1 MSVNGRIIAAVT
13 PVRLTASSN
22 ISGVPTINLTNMAL
36 LDGDSSELPY
46 SAQSVSIYS
55 PTEPVNAMNVFPD
68 DPSINSDP
76 ENNFDTFF
84 SAENNHFVRGC
95 CVATSAASITSAAL
109 FLPGLDIVSLYATSF
124 ITSLICICESMD
136 IAGAEDWQYRA
147 INFLTGMLIFPCL
160 FALGRDG
167 ANTALN
173 SCPQ

>member
-13 PVRLTASSN
+13 PVRLTTSSK
-22 ISGVPTINLTNMAL
+22 ISSLPATNLTNSSL

-46 SAQSVSIYS
+46 RAQSVSIYS
-55 PTEPVNAMNVFPD
+55 PTEPVNAVNILPVD
-68 DPSINSDP
+68 SINKDP
-76 ENNFDTFF
+76 LF

-95 CVATSAASITSAAL
+95 CVSTSAVSITSAAL

-124 ITSLICICESMD
+124 ITSLICICESMET
-136 IAGAEDWQYRA
+136 AGAEDWQYRA
-147 INFLTGMLIFPCL
+147 INFSTGMLIFPCL